1 MKKLLLSTM
10 AAASLMANDAELQS
24 LKNQMEQ
31 MSQMMKSMQN
41 KIDTLE
47 NSKPQSVKAPEA
59 TSVVTESTTTALMPA
74 LIKDFMPAS
83 GVVNNSN
90 LGLSLIVDASVVS
103 RSKKDEELAH
113 MGLPGIAHSLIGE
126 GGHEGHNHAT
136 YDAQNG
142 FNLNYAE
149 LGFTG
154 TVDPY
159 LDASVFLHFYDGGVE
174 VEEAYFTS
182 RNLPYNLR
190 LRGGKFLSDFGR
202 QNNQHHHAWQFSDMP
217 LVYEAFLGNHGIQE
231 IGAQLQWIAPTS
243 NYLMFGLEALQ
254 GKNEMMFGHEAI
266 ANPHYD
272 EDDPSKGPENLVSSS
287 SQPSLFVGYV
297 KTSADIGD
305 TTILAGASIA
315 QGETRTN
322 HLDDGHAFSGESTL
336 YGLDLTVKHFFD
348 SYSSLTWQTEWL
360 YRDIKGTEFDDNG
373 ASIDMESLR
382 KQQAG
387 YYTQLVYAPD
397 QSWRMGLKYD
407 NIYKN
412 DVIVEGANENKP
424 QNMNQYTAMVE
435 YHSSEF
441 ARYRLQ
447 YSHSNALFNE
457 AGDQRQNLD
466 SLIFSVNI
474 ALGRH
479 NAHPF

>member
-10 AAASLMANDAELQS
+10 AAASLIANDTELNN

-31 MSQMMKSMQN
+31 MSQLMKTMQN

-47 NSKPQSVKAPEA
+47 TVKPAQIAQPTQIA
-59 TSVVTESTTTALMPA
+59 NNTESTDTFMKKSPN
-74 LIKDFMPAS
+74 LIRDFMPAS
-83 GVVNNSN
+83 GIVNNAN
-90 LGLSLIVDASVVS
+90 LGLSLIVDASMVS
-103 RSKKDEELAH
+103 RSKKDEVLSH

-159 LDASVFLHFYDGGVE
+159 LDAAVFLHFYDGGVE

-182 RNLPYNLR
+182 RELPYNLR

-231 IGAQLQWIAPTS
+231 IGAQLQWIAPTP
-243 NYLMFGLEALQ
+243 NYLMFGIEALQ
-254 GKNEMMFGHEAI
+254 GKNEYMFGQKAI
-266 ANPHYD
+266 VNGHDTLAKSAN
-272 EDDPSKGPENLVSSS
+272 
-287 SQPSLFVGYV
+287 QPSLFVGYV
-297 KTSADIGD
+297 KTAADIGD

-315 QGETRTN
+315 NGQTRIN
-322 HLDDGHAFSGESTL
+322 DHIDEADGHAIAAKSNI

-348 SYSSLTWQTEWL
+348 SYSSLTWQSEWL
-360 YRDIKGTEFDDNG
+360 YRDMKGTEFKNDG
-373 ASIDMESLR
+373 ASIDTESLR
-382 KQQAG
+382 KKQAG

-412 DVIVEGANENKP
+412 DVIEGGDNKNKP
-424 QNMNQYTAMVE
+424 KNMDQYTAMIE

>member
-1 MKKLLLSTM
+1 MKKIVLSTLSAALLSADNTELEALKTQMAQM
-10 AAASLMANDAELQS
+10 AAT
-24 LKNQMEQ
+24 
-31 MSQMMKSMQN
+31 MKTMQK
-41 KIDTLE
+41 KIDTIE
-47 NSKPQSVKAPEA
+47 NAPSASTVTQTASTSSSQSAIKAPK
-59 TSVVTESTTTALMPA
+59 
-74 LIKDFMPAS
+74 LITDFIPQIGQAS
-83 GVVNNSN
+83 NSN
-90 LGLSLIVDASVVS
+90 LDLSIIVDTSYVS

-113 MGLPGIAHSLIGE
+113 MGLPAIAESLIGSH
-126 GGHEGHNHAT
+126 GHESHNHAT
-136 YDAQNG
+136 YDAKNG

-149 LGFTG
+149 LGLVS

-159 LDASVFLHFYDGGVE
+159 LDAAVFLHFFDGGVE
-174 VEEAYFTS
+174 IEEAYLTS
-182 RNLPYNLR
+182 RNLPYNFR

-202 QNNQHHHAWQFSDMP
+202 QNNQHHHAWSFADMP

-231 IGAQLQWIAPTS
+231 IGAQLQWIAPTD
-243 NYLMFGLEALQ
+243 NYLMFGIEALQ
-254 GKNEMMFGHEAI
+254 GKNEYMYGNEAI
-266 ANPHYD
+266 ENPFAEEMLATSAN
-272 EDDPSKGPENLVSSS
+272 
-287 SQPSLFVGYV
+287 QPSLLVGYV

-315 QGETRTN
+315 NGKSRIN
-322 HLDDGHAFSGESTL
+322 HLDDEEEAHAFAGDTTL
-336 YGLDLTVKHFFD
+336 YGLDLTVKHYFD
-348 SYSSLTWQTEWL
+348 SYSSLTWQSEWL
-360 YRDIKGTEFDDNG
+360 YRDMEGTKFHDNDG
-373 ASIDMESLR
+373 DQNINFGSLN
-382 KQQAG
+382 KKQAG

-412 DVIVEGANENKP
+412 DVNGERKTG
-424 QNMNQYTAMVE
+424 NMDQYTAMVE

-447 YSHSNALFNE
+447 YSHSNALFSE
-457 AGDQRQNLD
+457 EGERQNLD

>member
-1 MKKLLLSTM
+1 
-10 AAASLMANDAELQS
+10 MANDAELQS

-266 ANPHYD
+266 ANPNVAD
-272 EDDPSKGPENLVSSS
+272 ENLAGSA

-297 KTSADIGD
+297 KTAADIGD

-315 QGETRTN
+315 DGKTRINDHIDEIGGDATV
-322 HLDDGHAFSGESTL
+322 AKSTI
-336 YGLDLTVKHFFD
+336 YGLDLTIKHFFD
-348 SYSSLTWQTEWL
+348 SYSSLTWQSEWL
-360 YRDIKGTEFDDNG
+360 YRDMKGTEFVNDG
-373 ASIDMESLR
+373 AAIGSEGLV
-382 KQQAG
+382 KKQAG

-412 DVIVEGANENKP
+412 DVYADGADQNKP
-424 QNMNQYTAMVE
+424 RNMDQYTAMVE

>member
-10 AAASLMANDAELQS
+10 AAASLVANDTQS
-24 LKNQMEQ
+24 
-31 MSQMMKSMQN
+31 
-41 KIDTLE
+41 T
-47 NSKPQSVKAPEA
+47 KAPEA
-59 TSVVTESTTTALMPA
+59 TSVVTESTTTALIPA
-74 LIKDFMPAS
+74 LIKDFMPTS
-83 GVVNNSN
+83 GIANNSN
-90 LGLSLIVDASVVS
+90 LALSLIVDTSFVV

-113 MGLPGIAHSLIGE
+113 MGLPGVAHSLIGS
-126 GGHEGHNHAT
+126 HDHDGHNHAT

-190 LRGGKFLSDFGR
+190 LRGGKFFSDFGR

-266 ANPHYD
+266 ANSYD
-272 EDDPSKGPENLVSSS
+272 EDNSLAQSA

-305 TTILAGASIA
+305 TTILAGASVA
-315 QGETRTN
+315 KGESRMN
-322 HLDDGHAFSGESTL
+322 HLDDEEESHAFSGDSTL
-336 YGLDLTVKHFFD
+336 YGVDLTVKHFFD

-373 ASIDMESLR
+373 ASFDLESLR
-382 KQQAG
+382 KKQAG

-412 DVIVEGANENKP
+412 DVIVEGTNENKP
-424 QNMNQYTAMVE
+424 KNMDQYTAMVE

-447 YSHSNALFNE
+447 YSHSNALFSE
-457 AGDQRQNLD
+457 DEQRQNLD

>member
-10 AAASLMANDAELQS
+10 AAASLLANDAELQS
-24 LKNQMEQ
+24 LKTQMEQ
-31 MSQMMKSMQN
+31 MSQMMKAMQN
-41 KIDTLE
+41 KINTLE
-47 NSKPQSVKAPEA
+47 NNKAEPSKAPE
-59 TSVVTESTTTALMPA
+59 VTQVIAESTTTAKMPA
-74 LIKDFMPAS
+74 LIKDFMPTS
-83 GVVNNSN
+83 GIANNSN
-90 LGLSLIVDASVVS
+90 LGLSLIVDTSFVV

-113 MGLPGIAHSLIGE
+113 MGLPGVTHSLIGSHDHD
-126 GGHEGHNHAT
+126 GHGHAT

-159 LDASVFLHFYDGGVE
+159 LDAAVFLHFYDGGVE
-174 VEEAYFTS
+174 IEEAYLTS

-202 QNNQHHHAWQFSDMP
+202 QNNQHHHAWSFSEMP

-243 NYLMFGLEALQ
+243 NYLMFGIEALQ
-254 GKNEMMFGHEAI
+254 GKNGYMFGHEAI
-266 ANPHYD
+266 SNPND
-272 EDDPSKGPENLVSSS
+272 EDILSSS
-287 SQPSLFVGYV
+287 ASQPSLFVGYV

-315 QGETRTN
+315 RGKSRINDEE
-322 HLDDGHAFSGESTL
+322 HPFAGESTL
-336 YGLDLTVKHFFD
+336 YGVDLTLKHFFD
-348 SYSSLTWQTEWL
+348 SYSSLTWQSEWL
-360 YRDIKGTEFDDNG
+360 YRDIKGVEFHDDGSGFEPEN
-373 ASIDMESLR
+373 LR
-382 KQQAG
+382 KKQAG

-412 DVIVEGANENKP
+412 DVIKEGNNLHQPK
-424 QNMNQYTAMVE
+424 NMDQYSAMVE

-447 YSHSNALFNE
+447 YTHSNALFNE
-457 AGDQRQNLD
+457 DNQRQNLD